1 MKLFEQ
7 SWTQA
12 GKTYIREFDT
22 SSNKS
27 IKRLTTYKPEYYT
40 EDVLGKYQGFLNQKP
55 LRKVEG
61 SAYNVDNAYN
71 ATAAPYV
78 AIRQEHFGKSTYNKT
93 PGIFYLDIETSV
105 ATVEGS
111 VGFPDA
117 QNPLEPIVLIQFFD
131 TKSNKG
137 YILGLEE
144 WYIRKDYNY
153 DIDLDYIYCK
163 SEKELI
169 QTYLALFKKLDPL
182 IIYAWNGE
190 NFDFPYIFNRL
201 KALRISTDKLSNY
214 GAVKLETKRLD
225 NGSVSNPLNAQGHW
239 YADLME
245 IYKKFIF
252 DTVPS
257 YSLDYIGT
265 KETGISKVDHSNY
278 LKFDD
283 FRTGKYI
290 ILGNETEETKITKI
304 YKCAKALEDIIDID
318 QDKKTKLQKYIKEK
332 SYSEFVHYG
341 ALDFII
347 LKGIDESRNFTAI
360 MVSMAETMGCQVN
373 DTLATLKPW
382 NAYISNIALQKDL
395 VLPPKLN
402 NPKPDIVGGYVS
414 APKVGKH
421 RWILSADI
429 NSMYPLLGMV
439 AHNMSAE
446 TFVPVNERPKDLQEY
461 IDKYFYNQE
470 ELRVIELDKSIF
482 AEMTRLLKKYNYSFG
497 LNGAIFKR
505 DKIGLIPTLVK
516 DIYAERKGKKKEM
529 FKYEKLA
536 LHETNKDKIS
546 EYNHLEQLADT
557 KQMTLKI
564 MMNSLYGALAQKY
577 FSLFNEAFA
586 AAITMNGRVY
596 INLMSIRIEE
606 GLQKLIPREKPY
618 GIYNDTDSFYFS
630 IDSFVDKY
638 CKDKTLE
645 EKIEF
650 SDRFYAKIIDPIVD
664 DSIKEFAEMT
674 NALAPEFIGAE
685 REIISDVGLWTAK
698 KKYTARVRDNEG
710 VRYDINKPYLKV
722 TGLEIQQGGTAGFA
736 KKHLKQAIP
745 FILDKTDA
753 EIKDWFQAVRDVYL
767 ESHII
772 DKAKTIGVSKLSNP
786 NWGKIVN
793 GRKSSP
799 PFGSKA
805 CLASNKYIIDND
817 LQEQFALLSPGEK
830 VKILYLNVPNPLKA
844 DAFAFTDPRF
854 AILFKDYVDYDT
866 TFEKFF
872 ISPLENMTSVLKI
885 DVTKNYEEL
894 DEW

>member
-22 SSNKS
+22 VSKISE
-27 IKRLTTYKPEYYT
+27 KRLTNYKAEYFTKDSLGSYT
-40 EDVLGKYQGFLNQKP
+40 GFLDQQK
-55 LRKVEG
+55 LRKVQG
-61 SAYNVDNAYN
+61 SAYKVPDAYN

-78 AIRQEHFGKSTYNKT
+78 AIREEFFGKSYNLT
-93 PGIFYLDIETSV
+93 PGTFYLDIETSV
-105 ATVEGS
+105 ATQPGS
-111 VGFPDA
+111 QGFPQPEEA
-117 QNPLEPIVLIQFFD
+117 LEPIVLIQFFD

-144 WYIRKDYNY
+144 WYQREDYNY
-153 DIDLDYIYCK
+153 DFNLEYIHCK
-163 SEKELI
+163 SEKELLNK
-169 QTYLALFKKLDPL
+169 YLELFKELDPL
-182 IIYAWNGE
+182 MIYAWNGDM
-190 NFDFPYIFNRL
+190 FDFPYIFNRL
-201 KALRISTDKLSNY
+201 QNIGIRTDKLSNY
-214 GAVKLETKRLD
+214 GKVKLDTKKLD
-225 NGSVSNPLNAQGHW
+225 NGSITNTLNAQGHW

-245 IYKKFIF
+245 IYKKFVF

-283 FRTGKYI
+283 FRTGKYV
-290 ILGNETEETKITKI
+290 ILGNETEETKATKI
-304 YKCAKALEDIIDID
+304 YRAALAKEKLKETDPAFA
-318 QDKKTKLQKYIKEK
+318 KLQKYIKEK
-332 SYSEFVHYG
+332 SYSEFCHYG
-341 ALDFII
+341 ALDFVI
-347 LKGIDESRNFTAI
+347 LKGIDESRNFTSI
-360 MVSMAETMGCQVN
+360 MVAMAETMGCQIQ

-382 NAYISNIALQKDL
+382 NAYISNIALEDGL
-395 VLPPKLN
+395 VLPPRKD
-402 NPKPDIVGGYVS
+402 NPKPEIIGGFVS
-414 APKVGKH
+414 VPEVGKH

-446 TFVPVNERPKDLQEY
+446 TFVQVQDRPKDLQVL
-461 IDKYFYNQE
+461 IDKYFYNQDE
-470 ELRVIELDKSIF
+470 ARVLKLDKSIF
-482 AEMTRLLKKYNYSFG
+482 DQTSKLLQKYNYCLGF
-497 LNGAIFKR
+497 NGAIFSR
-505 DKIGLIPTLVK
+505 EQEGLIPKLVK
-516 DIYAERKGKKKEM
+516 SIYSERKGKKKEM

-536 LHETNKDKIS
+536 LHETDQDKIA

-564 MMNSLYGALAQKY
+564 MMNALYGALAQQY
-577 FSLFNEAFA
+577 FSLFNESFA
-586 AAITMNGRVY
+586 AAITMNGRFY
-596 INLMSIRIEE
+596 INLMSQRIEE
-606 GLQKLIPREKPY
+606 KLQSMHKRDKPY

-630 IDSFVDKY
+630 IDYFVDKY

-650 SDRFYAKIIDPIVD
+650 SDRFYAQIIDTVVE
-664 DSIKEFAEMT
+664 DSIKEFSQMT
-674 NALAPEFIGAE
+674 NALFPEFIGAE
-685 REIISDVGLWTAK
+685 REIISDVGIWTAK

-710 VRYDINKPYLKV
+710 VRYDIDKPYLKV

-745 FILDKTDA
+745 IILDKTDT
-753 EIKDWFQAVRDVYL
+753 EIKDWFQEVKKVYL

-786 NWGKIVN
+786 DWGNIVN
-793 GRKSSP
+793 GRMSSP

-805 CLASNKYIIDND
+805 CLAANKFINENN
-817 LQEQFALLSPGEK
+817 LTEQFPLITPGEK
-830 VKILYLNVPNPLKA
+830 VKILYLNKPNPLKA
-844 DAFAFTDPRF
+844 EAFAFTDPRF
-854 AILFKDYVDYDT
+854 AQKFEKYLNYDLN
-866 TFEKFF
+866 FEKFF
-872 ISPLENMTSVLKI
+872 LSPLENMIKVLDI
-885 DVTKNYEEL
+885 DVTKNYNEL